1 MVVKAKINGR
11 VFTFVWAEFEKA
23 VSRLGVTSSVEI
35 LEVA

>member
-1 MVVKAKINGR
+1 MVKARINGR

-23 VSRLGVTSSVEI
+23 ISRLSVTASVEI